1 MRLNRILTTESGAKR
16 NVLTTN
22 SPLTICPKSA
32 ILVSPKGGSPIYEII
47 ILCFGAW
54 LTGVSKAGF
63 GGGIGM
69 IVVPMFT
76 HFRSAR
82 NVIGLMLLLLF
93 STDIFSLR
101 YYWKLW
107 HRQSVTPLALGSLF
121 GIVLAS
127 LILKDISD
135 VHLKK
140 VIGGIACLFA
150 LLEFLRP
157 YWQPRLRGSGRL
169 VETTFRFKTWQGLVA
184 GIFAGV
190 FSTLAHM
197 GGLVVIIYLLP
208 QRLGN
213 ITFVATTTATYFLL
227 NTVKIPF
234 YYQLGLFSFEIL
246 IEAVALLPFI
256 ALGVLTGIALNNRVP
271 ERIFSRIVLF
281 FLFATGVHL
290 LLG

>member
-1 MRLNRILTTESGAKR
+1 MGVSDTNRH
-16 NVLTTN
+16 
-22 SPLTICPKSA
+22 LTICPKSA
-32 ILVSPKGGSPIYEII
+32 LLVSPKGGSTIYEII

-93 STDIFSLR
+93 STDVFSLR
-101 YYWKLW
+101 HYWKRW
-107 HRQSVTPLALGSLF
+107 HRQSVTRLILGSLL
-121 GIVLAS
+121 GITLAS

-140 VIGGIACLFA
+140 VIGGSACLFA

-157 YWQPRLRGSGRL
+157 YWLPRLRNSEQP
-169 VETTFRFKTWQGLVA
+169 VETAFHFKTWQGLVA
-184 GIFAGV
+184 GMFAGA

-197 GGLVVIIYLLP
+197 GGLVVVIYLLP

-213 ITFVATTTATYFLL
+213 TAFVATTTATYFLL
-227 NTVKIPF
+227 NTIKIPF
-234 YYQLGLFSFEIL
+234 YYQLELFSFEIL
-246 IEAVALLPFI
+246 IETVALLPFI

-271 ERIFSRIVLF
+271 ERIFSRMVLF

-290 LLG
+290 LLS

>member
-1 MRLNRILTTESGAKR
+1 M
-16 NVLTTN
+16 V
-22 SPLTICPKSA
+22 
-32 ILVSPKGGSPIYEII
+32 
-47 ILCFGAW
+47 
-54 LTGVSKAGF
+54 
-63 GGGIGM
+63 
-69 IVVPMFT
+69 VVPMFA

-93 STDIFSLR
+93 STDVFSLR

-107 HRQSVTPLALGSLF
+107 HRQSVTPLTLGSLL
-121 GIVLAS
+121 GIILAS

-157 YWQPRLRGSGRL
+157 YWLPRLSKQS
-169 VETTFRFKTWQGLVA
+169 VETAFRFKTWQGLVA
-184 GIFAGV
+184 GTFAGA

-213 ITFVATTTATYFLL
+213 TAFVATTTATYFLL
-227 NTVKIPF
+227 NSIKIPF
-234 YYQLGLFSFEIL
+234 YYQLELFSFEIL
-246 IEAVALLPFI
+246 VEAVALLPFI
-256 ALGVLTGIALNNRVP
+256 ALGVITGIALNNRVP
-271 ERIFSRIVLF
+271 EHIFSKIVLVMVF
-281 FLFATGVHL
+281 VTGVHL

>member
-1 MRLNRILTTESGAKR
+1 
-16 NVLTTN
+16 
-22 SPLTICPKSA
+22 
-32 ILVSPKGGSPIYEII
+32 
-47 ILCFGAW
+47 
-54 LTGVSKAGF
+54 
-63 GGGIGM
+63 M

-93 STDIFSLR
+93 STDVFSLR
-101 YYWKLW
+101 HYWNRW
-107 HRQSVTPLALGSLF
+107 HPPERHTFESSALSF
-121 GIVLAS
+121 GIALAS

-135 VHLKK
+135 YHLKK

-157 YWQPRLRGSGRL
+157 YWQRWLGNTEQR
-169 VETTFRFKTWQGLVA
+169 VETAFHFKTWQGLLA
-184 GIFAGV
+184 GLFAGA

-197 GGLVVIIYLLP
+197 GGLVVVMYLLP

-213 ITFVATTTATYFLL
+213 TAFVATTTATYFLL
-227 NTVKIPF
+227 NFIKIPF
-234 YYQLGLFSFEIL
+234 YYQLDLFSMEIL

-281 FLFATGVHL
+281 FLFATGAHL

>member
-1 MRLNRILTTESGAKR
+1 MDRL
-16 NVLTTN
+16 
-22 SPLTICPKSA
+22 
-32 ILVSPKGGSPIYEII
+32 LVSPKRRDTIYEII

-82 NVIGLMLLLLF
+82 NVIGLMLPLLI
-93 STDIFSLR
+93 STDLFSLR
-101 YYWKLW
+101 HYWKRW
-107 HRQSVTPLALGSLF
+107 HRQSVTRLILGSLL
-121 GIVLAS
+121 GVTLAS

-135 VHLKK
+135 FHLKK

-157 YWQPRLRGSGRL
+157 YWQPRLSRSGHS
-169 VETTFRFKTWQGLVA
+169 VETALHFKMWQGLIA
-184 GIFAGV
+184 GMFAGA

-197 GGLVVIIYLLP
+197 GGLVVAMYLLP

-213 ITFVATTTATYFLL
+213 TAFVGTATATYLLL
-227 NTVKIPF
+227 NSIKIPF
-234 YYQLGLFSFEIL
+234 YYQLDLFSFEIF

-256 ALGVLTGIALNNRVP
+256 ALGVITGIALNNRVP
-271 ERIFSRIVLF
+271 ERIFSKIVLF
-281 FLFATGVHL
+281 FLFATGAHL

>member
-1 MRLNRILTTESGAKR
+1 MSNISFRLDNLPRPRYTHLTM
-16 NVLTTN
+16 
-22 SPLTICPKSA
+22 
-32 ILVSPKGGSPIYEII
+32 YEII

-69 IVVPMFT
+69 IVVPMFA

-93 STDIFSLR
+93 STDVFSLR
-101 YYWKLW
+101 HYWKRW
-107 HRQSVTPLALGSLF
+107 HRQSVSRLILGSLL
-121 GIVLAS
+121 GITLAS

-135 VHLKK
+135 VHLKR

-150 LLEFLRP
+150 VLEFLRP
-157 YWQPRLRGSGRL
+157 YWQPRLGAPAEHL
-169 VETTFRFKTWQGLVA
+169 ETALNFKTWHGLISGV
-184 GIFAGV
+184 FAGA

-197 GGLVVIIYLLP
+197 GGLVVVMYLLP

-213 ITFVATTTATYFLL
+213 TAFVATTTATYFLL
-227 NTVKIPF
+227 NAIKIPF
-234 YYQLGLFSFEIL
+234 YYQLEIFSLEIL

-256 ALGVLTGIALNNRVP
+256 ALGVVTGISLNNRVP
-271 ERIFSRIVLF
+271 EQLFSKIVLF
-281 FLFATGVHL
+281 FLFATGIHL
-290 LLG
+290 LFG

>member
-1 MRLNRILTTESGAKR
+1 M
-16 NVLTTN
+16 
-22 SPLTICPKSA
+22 
-32 ILVSPKGGSPIYEII
+32 YEII

-93 STDIFSLR
+93 STDVFSLR
-101 YYWKLW
+101 HYWNRW
-107 HRQSVTPLALGSLF
+107 HRQSVTRLILGSLL
-121 GIVLAS
+121 GIALAS

-135 VHLKK
+135 YHLKK

-157 YWQPRLRGSGRL
+157 YWQRWLGNAEQH
-169 VETTFRFKTWQGLVA
+169 VESAFRFKTWQGLLA
-184 GIFAGV
+184 GLFAGA

-197 GGLVVIIYLLP
+197 GGLVVVMYLLP

-213 ITFVATTTATYFLL
+213 TAFVATTTATYFLL
-227 NTVKIPF
+227 NFIKIPF
-234 YYQLGLFSFEIL
+234 YYQLDLFSTEIL

-271 ERIFSRIVLF
+271 ERLFSRIVLF

>member
-1 MRLNRILTTESGAKR
+1 
-16 NVLTTN
+16 
-22 SPLTICPKSA
+22 
-32 ILVSPKGGSPIYEII
+32 
-47 ILCFGAW
+47 
-54 LTGVSKAGF
+54 
-63 GGGIGM
+63 M
-69 IVVPMFT
+69 IVVPIFT

-157 YWQPRLRGSGRL
+157 YWQPRLRGSGGL
-169 VETTFRFKTWQGLVA
+169 VETTFHFKTWQGLVA

-256 ALGVLTGIALNNRVP
+256 ALGVITGIALNNRVP

-290 LLG
+290 LLS